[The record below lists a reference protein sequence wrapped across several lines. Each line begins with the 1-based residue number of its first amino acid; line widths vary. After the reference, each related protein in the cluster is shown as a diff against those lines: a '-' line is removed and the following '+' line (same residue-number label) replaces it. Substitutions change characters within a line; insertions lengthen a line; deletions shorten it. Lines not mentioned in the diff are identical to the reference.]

1 MGNNNNST
9 ILRDININ
17 NNINNSSNSS
27 SNSSIN
33 RYNIGM
39 FVLFVLRQWG
49 QRLNS

>member
-17 NNINNSSNSS
+17 NNISNSSNSS
-27 SNSSIN
+27 NSNSN